1 MRFMASIINR
11 DKPVN
16 RPTTRP
22 DSEEKDDMERDSCM
36 WRVLRGCQQTH
47 CWLCECEIKRAW
59 KEVSGPAK
67 KRQVVL
73 GFQILAYTG
82 SAQAAAHREPRAK
95 VVARLY

>member
-47 CWLCECEIKRAW
+47 CWLCECE
-59 KEVSGPAK
+59 VS
-67 KRQVVL
+67 VL
-73 GFQILAYTG
+73 GK
-82 SAQAAAHREPRAK
+82 SAVPPKRDRWCSVFKSWPIQVQPKLQPIASQEQK
-95 VVARLY
+95 